1 MKARAG
7 TGWQTLFADLSIILF
22 MVTAAAVAP
31 AGEAASATAAPSE
44 RSAPLAVY
52 RAEAGA
58 PPLGDWLAGQ
68 STDTRQQLSIVAHYA
83 PGGQE
88 AALATAQALLRQ
100 AGAAGLRARLV
111 VEPGAGGITAA
122 LAFDAPDTPLA
133 QDLLQG
139 PGNFAMLE
147 SKR

>member
-22 MVTAAAVAP
+22 IVTAAAVAP
-31 AGEAASATAAPSE
+31 AGEAASTIAASSE

-52 RAEAGA
+52 RAEPGA

-88 AALATAQALLRQ
+88 AALAAAQALLHQ
-100 AGAAGLRARLV
+100 AGGASAQARLV

-122 LAFDAPDTPLA
+122 LAFDPPDMPLA
-133 QDLLQG
+133 QDLQQPTNL
-139 PGNFAMLE
+139 ASLE
-147 SKR
+147 SEP

>member
-22 MVTAAAVAP
+22 MVTAASVAP
-31 AGEAASATAAPSE
+31 AGEATRTIAAPSE

-52 RAEAGA
+52 RAGPGA

-68 STDTRQQLSIVAHYA
+68 SADTRQQLSIVAHYA
-83 PGGQE
+83 PGGQQ
-88 AALATAQALLRQ
+88 AALATAQALLHQ

-111 VEPGAGGITAA
+111 VEPGASGITAA
-122 LAFDAPDTPLA
+122 LAYDAPLA
-133 QDLLQG
+133 RDLLQ
-139 PGNFAMLE
+139 PPTNLASLE
-147 SKR
+147 SAP

>member
-31 AGEAASATAAPSE
+31 AGEAASTIATPSE

-52 RAEAGA
+52 RAEPGA
-58 PPLGDWLAGQ
+58 PPLGEWLAGQ

-83 PGGQE
+83 PGGQK
-88 AALATAQALLRQ
+88 AALAAAQALLHQ
-100 AGAAGLRARLV
+100 AGVASAQARLV

-133 QDLLQG
+133 QDLLQ
-139 PGNFAMLE
+139 PPPNLALLE
-147 SKR
+147 SEP